1 MFRGQR
7 CGGGEAALVCEPDR
21 EMAAPVVLFDPH
33 PRSSAEIF
41 DAPTRRRFDALGTIV
56 AAGDGPMPAAMVDEH
71 LPLVALLVGQTDMPA
86 DRLARAPNLRAI
98 INVETNFLP
107 NVDYETCFERGIHC
121 LTPGSAFAPAVAE
134 TALGLAIDSARGI
147 SAADR
152 AFRAG
157 RERYGLDGNVGCF
170 TLAGAPV
177 GLIGFG
183 DLGRA
188 LFKLLAP
195 FGCRV
200 RAYDPWLPDEFLRR
214 NGVEPATLD
223 ELLRT
228 SRVVF
233 VFAGVS
239 TENQGFIGE
248 REFTLMEPGS
258 AFLLMSRA
266 AVVDF
271 PAMLG
276 QAASGRLKIA
286 TDVFPQEPVAAD
298 DPLRCNEHV
307 LLSAHRAGAMVQA
320 LYDIGRQTV
329 ADAEMILRGLPPVLC
344 RRAQRETVA
353 RSRSKP
359 IART

>member
-1 MFRGQR
+1 VNGEKQPAAANARG
-7 CGGGEAALVCEPDR
+7 
-21 EMAAPVVLFDPH
+21 MAPPVILFDPH
-33 PRSSAEIF
+33 PRSSAEMF

-56 AAGDGPMPAAMVDEH
+56 AFDGGPMPAALVEEH
-71 LPLVALLVGQTDMPA
+71 LPEVALLVGQTDMPA
-86 DRLARAPNLRAI
+86 ERLARAAELRAI

-107 NVDYETCFERGIHC
+107 NVDYETCFERGIHV
-121 LTPGSAFAPAVAE
+121 LTPGSAFAPVVAE
-134 TALGLAIDSARGI
+134 TALGMAIDLARGI

-157 RERYGLDGNVGCF
+157 GERYGLEGNSGCF

-183 DLGRA
+183 DLARA
-188 LFKLLAP
+188 LQKLLMP
-195 FGCRV
+195 FACRI
-200 RAYDPWLPDEFLRR
+200 RAYDPWLPDEFLQR
-214 NGVEPATLD
+214 NGVEPLTLD
-223 ELLRT
+223 DLLRT

-239 TENQGFIGE
+239 TENQGFLGA
-248 REFTLMEPGS
+248 RQFALMEPGS
-258 AFLLMSRA
+258 AFILMSRA

-271 PAMLG
+271 PAMLE

-286 TDVFPQEPVAAD
+286 TDVFPEEPVAAG
-298 DPLRCNEHV
+298 DPVRRNGGV
-307 LLSAHRAGAMVQA
+307 LLSAHRAGAMVEA
-320 LYDIGRQTV
+320 LHDIGRQTV

-353 RSRSKP
+353 RSRSRP

>member
-1 MFRGQR
+1 MT
-7 CGGGEAALVCEPDR
+7 P
-21 EMAAPVVLFDPH
+21 PVVLFDPH

-41 DAPTRRRFDALGTIV
+41 DASTRRRFDALGTIV
-56 AAGDGPMPAAMVDEH
+56 AFEGGPMPAVLVDEH
-71 LPLVALLVGQTDMPA
+71 LPEVVLLVGQTDMPA
-86 DRLARAPNLRAI
+86 KRLARAAELRAI

-107 NVDYETCFERGIHC
+107 NIDYETCFERGIHV
-121 LTPGSAFAPAVAE
+121 LTPGSAFAPVVAE
-134 TALGLAIDSARGI
+134 TALGMAIDLARGI

-157 RERYGLDGNVGCF
+157 RERYGLESNAGCF

-183 DLGRA
+183 DLARA
-188 LFKLLAP
+188 LRELLMP
-195 FGCRV
+195 FACRV
-200 RAYDPWLPDEFLRR
+200 RGYDPWLPDEFLRR
-214 NGVEPATLD
+214 NGVEPVTLE

-239 TENQGFIGE
+239 IENQGFLGAP
-248 REFTLMEPGS
+248 EFALMEPGS
-258 AFLLMSRA
+258 AFILMSRA

-271 PAMLG
+271 RAMLE

-286 TDVFPQEPVAAD
+286 TDVFPEEPVAAG
-298 DPLRCNEHV
+298 DPVRHNEGV
-307 LLSAHRAGAMVQA
+307 LLSAHRAGAVVEA
-320 LYDIGRQTV
+320 LHDIGRQTV

-353 RSRSKP
+353 RSRSRP

>member
-1 MFRGQR
+1 
-7 CGGGEAALVCEPDR
+7 
-21 EMAAPVVLFDPH
+21 MAASVVLFDPH
-33 PRSSAEIF
+33 PRASSEIF
-41 DAPTRRRFDALGTIV
+41 DTPTRRRFDALGTIV
-56 AAGDGPMPAAMVDEH
+56 GSGDAPLDAATVDAY
-71 LPLVALLVGQTDMPA
+71 LPDAALLVGQTDMPA
-86 DRLARAPNLRAI
+86 ERLARAAKLRAI

-107 NVDYETCFERGIHC
+107 NVDYDACFERGIHV
-121 LTPGSAFAPAVAE
+121 LTPGSAFAPVVAE
-134 TALGLAIDSARGI
+134 TALALAIDSARGI

-157 RERYGLDGNVGCF
+157 RERYGLEGNSGCF

-177 GLIGFG
+177 GLVGYG
-183 DLGRA
+183 DLARA
-188 LFKLLAP
+188 LQKLLAP
-195 FGCRV
+195 FACRV
-200 RAYDPWLPDEFLRR
+200 RAYDPWLPDEFLSRS
-214 NGVEPATLD
+214 GVEPAPLD
-223 ELLRT
+223 ELLRA

-239 TENQGFIGE
+239 TENRGFLGE
-248 REFTLMEPGS
+248 REFALMEPGS
-258 AFLLMSRA
+258 AFILMSRA

-271 PAMLG
+271 PAMLC
-276 QAASGRLKIA
+276 QASSGRLKVA

-298 DPLRCNEHV
+298 DPMRRNDGV
-307 LLSAHRAGAMVQA
+307 LLSAHRAGAMVEA

>member
-1 MFRGQR
+1 MT
-7 CGGGEAALVCEPDR
+7 
-21 EMAAPVVLFDPH
+21 APVVLFDPY

-41 DAPTRRRFDALGTIV
+41 DAPTRRRFEALGTIIGS
-56 AAGDGPMPAAMVDEH
+56 GDGPLSAATIDRD
-71 LPLVALLVGQTDMPA
+71 LPDAALLIGQTDMPA
-86 DRLARAPNLRAI
+86 ERIARAANLRAI

-107 NVDYETCFERGIHC
+107 NVDYEVCFEQGIHV
-121 LTPGSAFAPAVAE
+121 LTPGSAFAPVVAE
-134 TALGLAIDSARGI
+134 TALALAIDLARGI

-157 RERYGLDGNVGCF
+157 RERYGLEGNAGCF
-170 TLAGAPV
+170 SLAGAPV
-177 GLIGFG
+177 GLVGYG
-183 DLGRA
+183 DLARA
-188 LFKLLAP
+188 LQRLLAP
-195 FGCRV
+195 FACRI
-200 RAYDPWLPDEFLRR
+200 RAYDPWLPDEFLSR
-214 NGVEPATLD
+214 NGVEPAALD
-223 ELLRT
+223 DLLRA

-239 TENQGFIGE
+239 MENEGFLGE
-248 REFTLMEPGS
+248 REFALMEPGS

-271 PAMLG
+271 PAMLR
-276 QAASGRLKIA
+276 QASSGRLKIA
-286 TDVFPQEPVAAD
+286 TDVFPQEPVGAD
-298 DPLRCNEHV
+298 DPLRHNDGV
-307 LLSAHRAGAMVQA
+307 LLSAHRAGAMVEA
-320 LYDIGRQTV
+320 LQDIGRQTV